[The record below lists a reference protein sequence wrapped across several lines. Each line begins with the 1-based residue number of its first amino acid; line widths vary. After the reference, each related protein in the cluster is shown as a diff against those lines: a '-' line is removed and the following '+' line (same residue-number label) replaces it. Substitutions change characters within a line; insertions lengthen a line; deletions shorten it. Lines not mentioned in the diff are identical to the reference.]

1 MNAPN
6 FPALLQSYFTDR
18 LLHQRQAS
26 AHTIAGYRD
35 CFRMLLQYAVE
46 QLGKSPSDLELED
59 LDTSFIGDFLDYL
72 ETTRANSARTR
83 NARLAAIQSFFR
95 YVALQ
100 EPACVLLCKRILAMP
115 AKRYKR
121 RPIDFLNR
129 EEIEALIAA
138 PDLTT
143 WIGRRNRMLLVV
155 AIQTGLRLSELISLR
170 LKDLSLDTG
179 AHVRCEGKGRKH
191 RSVPLSREV
200 VRVLKVW
207 LLELDTLP
215 ETPLF
220 PSNRGQP
227 LSPDAVQYLIAK
239 YVAVAQKGCPSLK
252 SKRVSPHVLRHTAA
266 MELLQHGVDR
276 TVIALWLGHESVETT
291 QMYLHA
297 DMRMKERALER
308 TTPLGVKP
316 GKFQPDD
323 RLLVFLEG
331 L

>member
-1 MNAPN
+1 MNTPS

-35 CFRMLLQYAVE
+35 CFRMLLQYAAE
-46 QLGKSPSDLELED
+46 RLDKSPSELELED

-83 NARLAAIQSFFR
+83 NARLTAIQSFFR
-95 YVALQ
+95 YVALH

-115 AKRYKR
+115 AKRYIR

-143 WIGRRNRMLLVV
+143 WIGRRNHTLLVV
-155 AIQTGLRLSELISLR
+155 AIQTGLRLSELISLQ
-170 LKDLSLDTG
+170 LKDLSLGTG
-179 AHVRCEGKGRKH
+179 AHVRCEGKGRKY

-207 LLELDTLP
+207 LLELDELP

-220 PSNRGQP
+220 PSNRGQS

-239 YVAVAQKGCPSLK
+239 YTEVAQKDCPSLK
-252 SKRVSPHVLRHTAA
+252 NKRVSPHVLRHTAA

-297 DMRMKERALER
+297 DMRMKERALGR
-308 TTPLGVKP
+308 ITPLGVKT
-316 GKFQPDD
+316 GKYQPDD